1 MAELITFAQ
10 KVAKNSKQ
18 ENKETAYSYV
28 VHAGATQVTLGAVLA
43 YDLHF
48 KINFVLK
55 LDVQVWG
62 FGLFLFLQAIG
73 AIVWVLIY
81 QLHQVFPLPS
91 SVCKGG
97 FK

>member
-1 MAELITFAQ
+1 MWPVSLMAELIAFAQ

-18 ENKETAYSYV
+18 ENKETAHSYV
-28 VHAGATQVTLGAVLA
+28 VLAGAIQVTLGAVLA

-62 FGLFLFLQAIG
+62 FGLFYSCRQL
-73 AIVWVLIY
+73 VLLY
-81 QLHQVFPLPS
+81 EY
-91 SVCKGG
+91 
-97 FK
+97 

>member
-1 MAELITFAQ
+1 MRPVSLMAELIAFAQ

-18 ENKETAYSYV
+18 ENKETAHSYV
-28 VHAGATQVTLGAVLA
+28 VLAGAIQVTLGAVLA

-62 FGLFLFLQAIG
+62 FGLFYSCRQL
-73 AIVWVLIY
+73 VLLY
-81 QLHQVFPLPS
+81 EY
-91 SVCKGG
+91 
-97 FK
+97 